1 MIPTP
6 TPTPISADAV
16 TPGWVGFTI
25 TAVFILIAVA
35 LVFDMVRRIRRV
47 RYREEARDRIAAEL
61 EAQLVDEPDGPADP
75 VDGDDDPPAVK

>member
-1 MIPTP
+1 VIPTP

-35 LVFDMVRRIRRV
+35 LVFDMVR
-47 RYREEARDRIAAEL
+47 YREEARDRIAAEL